1 MIEFSVQNLN
11 FKDTLECGQIFRFK
25 PFDGG
30 FIVFSLGECAILKSD
45 GQKSIIDCTSDCY
58 FDSFFDLS
66 FDYAAVAEKIKGYGF
81 EKLTKASS
89 MYPGLRI
96 LRQDKTEALFSFI
109 ISQNNN
115 IPRIKSTIEKTCEKL
130 GETKTFKGIEYK
142 AFPTAE
148 AFARQS
154 EDFYKSL
161 GYGYRAEYVLN
172 TARLVSDGKLDLSS
186 LDKLPTPELKAELLK
201 IKGVGDKVADCV
213 IFFGFHRSDAFP
225 VDTWIEKIYREDFK
239 GSLTDRKKISKY
251 FTDLFKEDSGYVQQY
266 LFYAKRN
273 GTL

>member
-1 MIEFSVQNLN
+1 MIEFSAQNLN
-11 FKDTLECGQIFRFK
+11 FKDTLDCGQIFRFK

-58 FDSFFDLS
+58 FRSFFDLS
-66 FDYAAVAEKIKGYGF
+66 FDYAAVVEKIKGYGF

-89 MYPGLRI
+89 LYPGLRI

-130 GETKTFKGIEYK
+130 GETKTFKDIEYK

-148 AFARQS
+148 AFARET

-161 GYGYRAEYVLN
+161 GYGYRAEYILN
-172 TARLVSDGKLDLSS
+172 TARLVSEGKLDLY
-186 LDKLPTPELKAELLK
+186 
-201 IKGVGDKVADCV
+201 CV
-213 IFFGFHRSDAFP
+213 
-225 VDTWIEKIYREDFK
+225 V
-239 GSLTDRKKISKY
+239 
-251 FTDLFKEDSGYVQQY
+251 
-266 LFYAKRN
+266 
-273 GTL
+273 